1 LIDYY
6 NTKIPPPVYALLAA
20 GLMYW
25 LNQHFPIMHGLSA
38 PWLAMFPAALG
49 GALDSWALLH
59 FFRVKTTVNPWT
71 PHKTAHL
78 VIHGP
83 YRFTRNPMYSGL
95 FFLLS
100 AWAIWLGSVS
110 PWLVIPLFVT
120 VINRFQ
126 IRPEEEMLRQIFGA
140 EYEAYLGQV
149 NRWFGR
155 RT

>member
-1 LIDYY
+1 ML

-25 LNQHFPIMHGLSA
+25 LHQNFPIAHWLSA
-38 PWLAMFPAALG
+38 PWLAIFPAVLG

-59 FFRVKTTVNPWT
+59 FTRAKTTVNPWT
-71 PHKTAHL
+71 PHKTSHL

-95 FFLLS
+95 LLLLT

-110 PWLVIPLFVT
+110 PWLVLPLFVT
-120 VINRFQ
+120 LITQFQ
-126 IRPEEEMLRQIFGA
+126 IRPEEQILRQILGE

-155 RT
+155 KG

>member
-1 LIDYY
+1 ML

-25 LNQHFPIMHGLSA
+25 LHQHFPIVQWLTA
-38 PWLAMFPAALG
+38 PWLAVFPAALG

-59 FFRVKTTVNPWT
+59 FLRAKTTINPLT

-78 VIHGP
+78 VIRGP

-110 PWLVIPLFVT
+110 PWLVLPLFVSL
-120 VINRFQ
+120 INRFQ
-126 IRPEEEMLRQIFGA
+126 IRSEEQILRQIFGA
-140 EYEAYLGQV
+140 EYDAYLGQV

>member
-1 LIDYY
+1 ML

-25 LNQHFPIMHGLSA
+25 LHRHLPIFQWLSA
-38 PWLAMFPAALG
+38 PWLATFPAALG

-59 FFRVKTTVNPWT
+59 FLRAKTTINPLT

-78 VIHGP
+78 VIRGP

-100 AWAIWLGSVS
+100 AWAIWLGSAS
-110 PWLVIPLFVT
+110 PWLVLPLFVSL
-120 VINRFQ
+120 INRFQ
-126 IRPEEEMLRQIFGA
+126 IRPEEQILRQIFGA
-140 EYEAYLGQV
+140 EYDAYLGQV
-149 NRWFGR
+149 NRWFGW